1 VISSLPT
8 VIKTKLHPPINRSQL
23 IDRRRLVSGLKDE
36 KRVKLTLV
44 AAPAGFGKSTL
55 LGQWFEILDRTELC
69 CWYSLDKSDDDPA
82 IFLLHFIA
90 SIRTVLPDFGHKV
103 LQIMETTILSD
114 ITDTLA
120 LLINDLV
127 ESTQSVNL
135 FIDDYH
141 FSNSEQIN
149 QFIELLINLSP
160 DNFHLIIAGRMR
172 PNLPL
177 SGLKLRG
184 QLNEI
189 TVNNLRFDDKET
201 MSFMNDIYK
210 LKLSSK
216 QLMNLYEH
224 SEGWVAGLQLASL
237 SLRDIERREEFIE
250 SFSGNL

>member
-1 VISSLPT
+1 
-8 VIKTKLHPPINRSQL
+8 
-23 IDRRRLVSGLKDE
+23 
-36 KRVKLTLV
+36 
-44 AAPAGFGKSTL
+44 
-55 LGQWFEILDRTELC
+55 
-69 CWYSLDKSDDDPA
+69 
-82 IFLLHFIA
+82 
-90 SIRTVLPDFGHKV
+90 
-103 LQIMETTILSD
+103 METTILSD